1 MARDDQSAQGVLE
14 LHPKGYGFLR
24 NAARNYVAQPA
35 DAYVPARFIQK
46 LGLREGLLLAGPV
59 EPARKGSRPAPG
71 PASSRSRACRRSST
85 ARASSTTS
93 RPSTRTNRSAWKPAR
108 SR

>member
-35 DAYVPARFIQK
+35 DAYVPAPFIQK
-46 LGLREGLLLAGPV
+46 LGLGRLAARRPRGRRPQGGPGRAW
-59 EPARKGSRPAPG
+59 PASRP
-71 PASSRSRACRRSST
+71 SRACRRNST
-85 ARASSTTS
+85 GHANSTTS
-93 RPSTRTNRSAWKPAR
+93 PPSIRTNTSAWKPAR

>member
-24 NAARNYVAQPA
+24 NAARNYVAQSA
-35 DAYVPARFIQK
+35 DAYVPAPFIQK
-46 LGLREGLLLAGPV
+46 LGLKRRPAARRPRGRRPQGGPGRAW
-59 EPARKGSRPAPG
+59 PASRP
-71 PASSRSRACRRSST
+71 SRASRRNST

-93 RPSTRTNRSAWKPAR
+93 RPSTRAS
-108 SR
+108 

>member
-24 NAARNYVAQPA
+24 NPARNYVAQPA
-35 DAYVPARFIQK
+35 DPYVPAPLIQK

-59 EPARKGSRPAPG
+59 DAARKGDRAAPG
-71 PASSRSRACRRSST
+71 PRRGRSRASRRNST
-85 ARASSTTS
+85 ARASSTT
-93 RPSTRTNRSAWKPAR
+93 
-108 SR
+108 